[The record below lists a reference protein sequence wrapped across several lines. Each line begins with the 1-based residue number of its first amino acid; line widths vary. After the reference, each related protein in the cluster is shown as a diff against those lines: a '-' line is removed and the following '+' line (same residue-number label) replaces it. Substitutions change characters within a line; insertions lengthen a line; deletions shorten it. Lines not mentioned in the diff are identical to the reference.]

1 MPDLVRNKKAFHDYH
16 VQETFEA
23 GIELQGTEVKS
34 CRASNASLD
43 EAYVRP
49 EGGELFLVDAH
60 IAPYDKAAGAQ
71 NHDPRRPRRL
81 LMHRNE
87 IRRLAQ
93 NVDAKGLTIVPLR
106 LYLAHGLIKLQVG
119 LCKGKH
125 KGDKRD
131 DLRKKQSDRELR
143 NLAGRR

>member
-1 MPDLVRNKKAFHDYH
+1 MPDLVRNKKAFHEYQ
-16 VQETFEA
+16 VLEKFEA

-49 EGGELFLVDAH
+49 EGRELVLVDAH
-60 IAPYDKAAGAQ
+60 IAPYEKASGLQ
-71 NHDPRRPRRL
+71 NHEPRRMRRL
-81 LMHRNE
+81 LMHRSE
-87 IRRLAQ
+87 IRRLRQ
-93 NVDAKGLTIVPLR
+93 NVEAKGLTLVPLR

-119 LCKGKH
+119 LCRGKQ

-131 DLRKKQSDRELR
+131 SLRKKQSDRELR
-143 NLAGRR
+143 NLTG